1 MKLNFFRIRPAFAL
15 AALALV
21 AACQDV
27 VQPKQANP
35 GDPFA
40 GLKAGLHPVLV
51 VTEAGPVTTYAEVR
65 LRRVQTSASIAS
77 FQAQLAYDTT
87 QLSVLGAD
95 FPAGVDGAWHEV
107 SPGQVRFAG
116 AAAGGLDDVALATL
130 RFASKKPAGQRTF
143 SLDFQELVGA
153 NDFSD
158 LAPMVA
164 AGSPLIV
171 SAYPAR

>member
-1 MKLNFFRIRPAFAL
+1 MKLALFRIRPALAL
-15 AALALV
+15 AVLALV

-77 FQAQLAYDTT
+77 FQAQVAYDTT

-95 FPAGVDGAWHEV
+95 FAAGVDGAWHEV
-107 SPGQVRFAG
+107 SRGQVRFAG
-116 AAAGGLDDVALATL
+116 AAAAGLDDVALATL
-130 RFASKKPAGQRTF
+130 RFSSKQPAARRTF
-143 SLDFQELVGA
+143 SLEFQELVGG
-153 NDFSD
+153 DFGD
-158 LAPMVA
+158 LAPLVA
-164 AGSPLIV
+164 SGPPLIV

>member
-1 MKLNFFRIRPAFAL
+1 MKLNLFRIRPALAL
-15 AALALV
+15 ATLVVV

-87 QLSVLGAD
+87 QLTVLGAD

-116 AAAGGLDDVALATL
+116 AAAGGLEDVALATL
-130 RFASKKPAGQRTF
+130 RFASKKPATRTF

-158 LAPMVA
+158 LAPQVA
-164 AGSPLIV
+164 AGAPLIV
-171 SAYPAR
+171 SAYPTR